1 MPPTPDFS
9 SDRALRMQP
18 EAAFQH
24 RDKGALDAIL
34 D

>member
-1 MPPTPDFS
+1 MDPVFS

-24 RDKGALDAIL
+24 RDKGALDES
-34 D
+34 